1 MLLVEFSLPC
11 LQIEPGEGERA
22 DVRKQRLDEGPLLV
36 LDWKE
41 STISHSDCTYGLS
54 QLCKVHARLATSN
67 DNYLLPIYYKALLQ
81 AVGPPPAN
89 RFVLVCSFLHERSS
103 AVVCLLHVA
112 HSPSNFWHD
121 TGRTGQQTML
131 CTAFGFAASGSTK
144 DLLFLQN
151 PRASVFL
158 YHEPPT
164 HTHRNV

>member
-67 DNYLLPIYYKALLQ
+67 DNYSLPIYYKALLQ

-144 DLLFLQN
+144 DLLFLQ
-151 PRASVFL
+151 
-158 YHEPPT
+158 EPPSVCVFIPRTT
-164 HTHRNV
+164 HAYAP